1 MQMLKTA
8 RRANEFLTFS
18 ATSRVYSCSVKR
30 KDRCEGCPSGQKAFY
45 GLWKTRLESHQ
56 QSPPIG
62 YHTKVCLP
70 TCSLKDCT
78 HALLLRHDCQ
88 RWNGLSCPDNESN
101 IWLKVWCNWGPYFP
115 RYKIGIAEAVWRWM
129 EDHMGVKG
137 CFWSTVGDTLYVLE
151 RQRLRTQDSE
161 DRIPFITELDQ
172 WPYGPWVKGE
182 TVKQLVCCVVD
193 TLLHQELKWVGW
205 VRKGEQSGKMIN
217 GQWSMTVIQ
226 G

>member
-1 MQMLKTA
+1 MFKTSHQSVISVLSRSAVISPGLELNKIWWKEDESIVDTLRILNAKSCFRRRALELYTLVWHQPCFGQPLPLALCFLSLKMPESPWNILLKNHEKQNSENMQMLKTA
-8 RRANEFLTFS
+8 RRANEFLTFY

-78 HALLLRHDCQ
+78 HAPLLRHDCQ

-101 IWLKVWCNWGPYFP
+101 IWLKV
-115 RYKIGIAEAVWRWM
+115 
-129 EDHMGVKG
+129 
-137 CFWSTVGDTLYVLE
+137 
-151 RQRLRTQDSE
+151 
-161 DRIPFITELDQ
+161 
-172 WPYGPWVKGE
+172 
-182 TVKQLVCCVVD
+182 
-193 TLLHQELKWVGW
+193 
-205 VRKGEQSGKMIN
+205 
-217 GQWSMTVIQ
+217 
-226 G
+226 